1 MCTTQSEAGKMIE
14 EIANKRHLKS
24 NSYKKK
30 ETKENTQQPNVV
42 NLHSYSA
49 KKADD
54 LALARILSR
63 ANKQTW

>member
-1 MCTTQSEAGKMIE
+1 MIE
-14 EIANKRHLKS
+14 EITNKKHSKS
-24 NSYKKK
+24 ISYKKK
-30 ETKENTQQPNVV
+30 ENKEKTQQPNVV